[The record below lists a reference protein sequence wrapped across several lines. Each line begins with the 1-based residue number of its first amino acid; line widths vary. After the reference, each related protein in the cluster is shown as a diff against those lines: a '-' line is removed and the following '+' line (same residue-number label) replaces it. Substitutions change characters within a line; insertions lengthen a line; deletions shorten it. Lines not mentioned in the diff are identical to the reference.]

1 MFREGGLDSLVEM
14 LDLTLDSKRKKHI
27 VGGILLSIS
36 FLFGGLAITTMTI
49 SEDKK
54 DPEPKKEEQN

>member
-49 SEDKK
+49 SEDVK